1 MFKSIEELKSFQ
13 KQLRPSNENYI
24 YYYLNTIYQFLL
36 MREESPGADINEV
49 NSKNLFSNTLKQK
62 ANENG
67 ISMRNFLQY
76 FDIQEFMC
84 ERIFKYLDKTKTGQL
99 TKNEFVNGLDTIF
112 YGNVQEL
119 YKLAFFMCDFNEK
132 GKIHKFNM
140 KLILSYIPVKTYEE
154 QRNYIK
160 NINSI
165 IDNYFTDLD
174 KRFPEKNIK
183 VDKEIDFDMYKKDI
197 EDYIKNKNNINNP
210 NDKFNNN
217 GAFLLFINLIS
228 YIYINNPFNKE
239 NMNYCKFLKNKFL
252 MKVPKRISKP
262 ENNNN
267 TNSNSNSNISNINNT
282 ANKDKD
288 NNKKVNFAV
297 NIENNDKELTSRFK
311 GKNRSNSLY
320 NSKMKKNN
328 NLNYEKKQS
337 YNNIKDFNEILEPHK
352 KILSNKEL
360 SSTNSGNK
368 NVKLSDILKSDK
380 EKEKEKT
387 KDNKNMD
394 FLAFS
399 MNLSE
404 IKREKLR
411 YSKKEKQVG
420 AFNLT
425 PPKNKKPGL
434 NLDQELDENNI
445 IHNDNE
451 KVKNNEYA
459 DILYKNCEE
468 DSSKFIKK
476 YYGELRG
483 KDILFFTSK
492 LKNELC
498 TIWNISKCIII
509 PLEKINISKYNYF
522 PIKFINYNQ
531 SFCLIYFEEQEKRN
545 IFLKKCEENTSYI
558 KIEDLYEF
566 KEKIGEGHFG
576 LVKRCIEKSTGKEY
590 AVKIMNKN
598 KIKKKDLQF
607 LIQERNYMMLIKH
620 PNIVSLI
627 EDFEDEKYIYLVMEY
642 YKGGDLFSYI
652 NNHYKINKMISEK
665 NVAKIIKIIAQC
677 VQYLNYFGI
686 VHRDLK
692 PENIVF
698 GESEDI
704 SSLTIIDLGVAIT
717 LPEGQTS
724 TTHLGTLEF
733 TSPEVLTG
741 KPYGKGVDV
750 WSVGIILYILF
761 TLGSI
766 FPFDCDSKDKYE
778 RDQIIGKK
786 IVFLQQEYPKEFFG
800 NKSKYLINLIDRSLE
815 KSPEKR
821 IKIGDF
827 LNNFWLI
834 NNAK

>member
-1 MFKSIEELKSFQ
+1 MFTSIEDLKSFQ
-13 KQLRPSNENYI
+13 KQLRPSNENCI

-84 ERIFKYLDKTKTGQL
+84 ERVFKYLDKTKTGQL

-112 YGNVQEL
+112 YGSIQEL
-119 YKLAFFMCDFNEK
+119 YKMVFFMCDFNDK

-154 QRNYIK
+154 QQKYIK

-165 IDNYFTDLD
+165 IDHYFTDLD

-183 VDKEIDFDMYKKDI
+183 VDKEIDFDMYKNDI
-197 EDYIKNKNNINNP
+197 EDYIKDKNNKTNP
-210 NDKFNNN
+210 NNKFNNN

-239 NMNYCKFLKNKFL
+239 NMNFCKFLKNKFL
-252 MKVPKRISKP
+252 MKVPKKPSKI
-262 ENNNN
+262 ENILNNNSNTNN
-267 TNSNSNSNISNINNT
+267 TNTNNIT
-282 ANKDKD
+282 NKEKD
-288 NNKKVNFAV
+288 NNKNSINVN
-297 NIENNDKELTSRFK
+297 NNENSDKDLQMKNK
-311 GKNRSNSLY
+311 GKNRSNSLHI
-320 NSKMKKNN
+320 SKMKKNQN
-328 NLNYEKKQS
+328 VNTEKKQ
-337 YNNIKDFNEILEPHK
+337 NNNELFDIHK
-352 KILSNKEL
+352 KIVSTKEINLFNPTNKKAL
-360 SSTNSGNK
+360 F
-368 NVKLSDILKSDK
+368 SDITKSDK
-380 EKEKEKT
+380 EKN

-399 MNLSE
+399 MNVNEL
-404 IKREKLR
+404 KKEKLR
-411 YSKKEKQVG
+411 SSRKEKNEGPV
-420 AFNLT
+420 NLT
-425 PPKNKKPGL
+425 PPKNKKPEL
-434 NLDQELDENNI
+434 NLEQESDET
-445 IHNDNE
+445 
-451 KVKNNEYA
+451 KNNDYA

-531 SFCLIYFEEQEKRN
+531 SFCLIYFEEQDKRN

-627 EDFEDEKYIYLVMEY
+627 QDYEDENCLYFVMEY
-642 YKGGDLFSYI
+642 FKGGDLSKYMK
-652 NNHYKINKMISEK
+652 KIIDNQKEK
-665 NVAKIIKIIAQC
+665 NLERIGARIIKIIAQG
-677 VQYLNYFGI
+677 VEYLNQFGI

-698 GESEDI
+698 GIEDDI
-704 SSLTIIDLGVAIT
+704 KSIKIIDLGVAIT
-717 LPEGQTS
+717 LPFGQQS
-724 TTHLGTLEF
+724 SEAIGTLAYIAPEMF
-733 TSPEVLTG
+733 THN
-741 KPYGKGVDV
+741 PYTYKVDV
-750 WSVGIILYILF
+750 WSIGILLYWL
-761 TLGSI
+761 TSGGVV
-766 FPFDCDSKDKYE
+766 PFDDEKNDES
-778 RDQIIGKK
+778 IMGKK
-786 IVFLQQEYPKEFFG
+786 VVFMHQEYPEKYFG
-800 NKSKYLINLIDRSLE
+800 DKSKGLINLIDKLLE
-815 KSPEKR
+815 KNPEKR
-821 IKIGDF
+821 INIHAF
-827 LNNFWLI
+827 LSEEWL
-834 NNAK
+834 NKYNK